1 LLFLI
6 ILGALLDIFSAIV
19 LVVPILLPI
28 AAQYQIDPIHLGIVF
43 LATMQLGYIT
53 PPVGINL
60 FIASFR
66 FEKSI
71 IDVYSS
77 TIPFFVILLFS
88 VILITFWPTLT
99 LILL

>member
-1 LLFLI
+1 M
-6 ILGALLDIFSAIV
+6 DVFSAIIV
-19 LVVPILLPI
+19 VVPLI
-28 AAQYQIDPIHLGIVF
+28 APLAIYFGIDPFHLAIIF
-43 LATMQLGYIT
+43 IANLELGYIT